1 MASRN
6 VANPMSVQW
15 FGDTFVSVTKEN
27 EWWGSRLRIDRAP
40 APQGPWTMVEQ
51 RTVSGDMK
59 CSTCGNYGAFLMPW
73 LDQQGRMIVALSSG
87 GDFNLWRSNAW
98 LYRPTFYSF
107 DVPAASPPL
116 ARPRHRR
123 SPLARQ
129 TRVSSPSTPCAWS
142 TRANP
147 ASPSPR

>member
-1 MASRN
+1 
-6 VANPMSVQW
+6 MSVQW

-59 CSTCGNYGAFLMPW
+59 CGSCGNYGAFLMPW

-107 DVPAASPPL
+107 DVPAASPLLGAATPP
-116 ARPRHRR
+116 AF
-123 SPLARQ
+123 SPGPANAGFDAVDPVRLVD
-129 TRVSSPSTPCAWS
+129 TRE
-142 TRANP
+142 P